1 MSPWLV
7 AILIDLVLYIFRQF
21 WYWVPI
27 WGGRAQ
33 GRNRPRAPSLK
44 DARRRTLSLAGIIGS
59 GSPGTIRDEA
69 SKRRHERNSSE
80 KSIDAAVEENP
91 AATGED
97 MGSGTVS

>member
-7 AILIDLVLYIFRQF
+7 AILVDLVLYIFRQV
-21 WYWVPI
+21 WYWIPI

-44 DARRRTLSLAGIIGS
+44 DARRRTLSLAGIMGS
-59 GSPGTIRDEA
+59 ASPGTVRDEA
-69 SKRRHERNSSE
+69 FRRRHERHSSE

-91 AATGED
+91 AVTSE
-97 MGSGTVS
+97 GTSSKPVS